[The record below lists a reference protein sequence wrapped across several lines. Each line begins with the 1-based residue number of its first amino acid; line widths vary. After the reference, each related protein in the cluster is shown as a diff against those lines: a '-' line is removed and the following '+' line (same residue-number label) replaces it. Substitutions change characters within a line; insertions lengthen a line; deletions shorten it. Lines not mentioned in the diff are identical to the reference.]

1 MFADRLKEALYLRE
15 MTQRELARR
24 AGLTEASVTR
34 YCKGQREPRFS
45 VAVKMAKALN
55 VSTEFFVEHEID
67 KEEWASGVGY
77 AFSP

>member
-1 MFADRLKEALYLRE
+1 MFAERLKEALYLRE

-55 VSTEFFVEHEID
+55 VSTEFFAEHEID
-67 KEEWASGVGY
+67 KDSHKRK
-77 AFSP
+77 